1 MSKILILGAG
11 SLGIAVALRAL
22 DGAVRAEDGP
32 SRQFAVYPSDFEPG
46 ALGVLGIPTEDPFT
60 GGGRSKGEKKRA
72 ARERRMRGGY

>member
-22 DGAVRAEDGP
+22 DGAVMPGAGP
-32 SRQFAVYPSDFEPG
+32 SRQFAVYPNEFELGAHG
-46 ALGVLGIPTEDPFT
+46 ALDIPAEDPFS

-72 ARERRMRGGY
+72 ARERRVRGGY